1 MRSITVSLLTIPS
14 GAIKASWS
22 IANDFLAV
30 NKLFQ
35 TLNIGPYAENEISLL
50 SLYERFKREI
60 VLAILL
66 LVGMLFH
73 ILRANQLV
81 LKRTSELRMA
91 IAQRDAVAQ
100 VAKSR
105 LKRLNYI
112 EKKGMVS
119 QLSSMIAHE
128 LKQPLSSVSNYSA
141 GLLKYLSKSG
151 SNDENLREGL
161 SEIQRGIKKAAA
173 IVDKVRSY
181 SKYGAYGT
189 VGVVSLSEI
198 TRKALSSIEAYAAG
212 TSPITCNLEEST
224 FIEADPLELEL
235 LVFNILKN
243 ALEAIEPMGIE
254 GKIFCRVSSSQ
265 NKVVLQVEDNGPQ
278 IKKEKLESM
287 RKALQESIKTE
298 GLGLGLTIILGI
310 SEKYNG
316 TVEFEQLEPQ
326 GIRVTV
332 SFRKKVIND

>member
-14 GAIKASWS
+14 GTIKASWS

-151 SNDENLREGL
+151 SNDENLREGY
-161 SEIQRGIKKAAA
+161 RRFK
-173 IVDKVRSY
+173 
-181 SKYGAYGT
+181 
-189 VGVVSLSEI
+189 
-198 TRKALSSIEAYAAG
+198 
-212 TSPITCNLEEST
+212 EE
-224 FIEADPLELEL
+224 
-235 LVFNILKN
+235 
-243 ALEAIEPMGIE
+243 
-254 GKIFCRVSSSQ
+254 
-265 NKVVLQVEDNGPQ
+265 
-278 IKKEKLESM
+278 
-287 RKALQESIKTE
+287 
-298 GLGLGLTIILGI
+298 
-310 SEKYNG
+310 
-316 TVEFEQLEPQ
+316 
-326 GIRVTV
+326 
-332 SFRKKVIND
+332 